1 MFTGIVA
8 AVGQIVDVRRIEA
21 EEKEAAQRAMGV
33 HLTVD
38 AGSLDLADVAIGDSI
53 AIQGACMTVVALQA
67 PCFEVDVSCESL
79 ALTVGLEQPGPV
91 NLEKALRVGDPLGGH
106 LVSGH
111 VDGIGVVTRFDQ
123 AGESKEL
130 RIMVPSHLGRYLAIK
145 GSVVVDGVSL
155 TVNRVS
161 DQDRGCEISINLI
174 PHTQAVTTL
183 GRLQSGSKV
192 NIEIDTIARYVE
204 RMVGAEPVVV
214 ETPVAKASEDDAST
228 SQPAARKVF
237 FMST

>member
-1 MFTGIVA
+1 MFTGIIA
-8 AVGQIVDVRRIEA
+8 AVGQIVDVRRLEA
-21 EEKEAAQRAMGV
+21 EEKDAVQRAMGV

-38 AGSLDLADVAIGDSI
+38 AGALNLADVAIGDSI

-67 PCFEVDVSCESL
+67 PRFEVDVSCESL

-183 GRLQSGSKV
+183 GRLQPGSKV

-204 RMVGAEPVVV
+204 RMVGAEPAL
-214 ETPVAKASEDDAST
+214 EKAPAPTVSDAGT
-228 SQPAARKVF
+228 AGSQPARKVF
-237 FMST
+237 FMAS